1 MCWTPEPGALQPP
14 KADFSLRTPPRASL
28 AGRGQWAS
36 NPGLALKPHPPC
48 DCALHRP
55 TSLHRLPWL
64 HLLDSVYFVHLATGL
79 SVQPLYFWKPALDN
93 LILSP
98 RHWLSGTLFS
108 PHSKSSCPSCP
119 LPPAGITVAAI
130 KITLS
135 ELHGKSHFT
144 LGLPDQP
151 SGQTRAIENTMGTLS
166 THRSPALPVRDRHLP
181 HKLAHADMPH
191 GHTRLPVHSRPSHSP
206 PPSPPPPGQFPLSPP
221 S

>member
-79 SVQPLYFWKPALDN
+79 SAQPLYFWKPALSTTSSYPPDIGF
-93 LILSP
+93 LEP
-98 RHWLSGTLFS
+98 FS
-108 PHSKSSCPSCP
+108 
-119 LPPAGITVAAI
+119 LLTA
-130 KITLS
+130 
-135 ELHGKSHFT
+135 
-144 LGLPDQP
+144 
-151 SGQTRAIENTMGTLS
+151 N
-166 THRSPALPVRDRHLP
+166 LPVLP
-181 HKLAHADMPH
+181 APCPQQESQL
-191 GHTRLPVHSRPSHSP
+191 LPTKSPSQSCMGRVTSP
-206 PPSPPPPGQFPLSPP
+206 
-221 S
+221 